1 MGVPAEPAQGGREQG
16 GKGRQ
21 PTLHHSWGLL
31 GGLQNVTA
39 PFWAPQLPCEG
50 WAYGTSGF
58 PTVVDGDLGALGVG
72 AGARARGAS
81 LTLWSS

>member
-21 PTLHHSWGLL
+21 PTLHRSWGPL

-58 PTVVDGDLGALGVG
+58 PTVVDGDGLPGSPGS
-72 AGARARGAS
+72 RG
-81 LTLWSS
+81 WGQGPGC